1 MKYWMGTVSKEHVMI
16 GVEGNFCQLC
26 HGKSTPLKRMKKGDI
41 LIYYSPKIS
50 LNSDVKFQ
58 EITAIG
64 KIKDENVYQFQM
76 TENFIPYRRD
86 VDYLKLNGK
95 CTIQK
100 QESIQSI
107 VNIRFLDI
115 FCVLTVHYSNR
126 QI

>member
-1 MKYWMGTVSKEHVMI
+1 MGTVSKEHVMI

-95 CTIQK
+95 CTINELK
-100 QESIQSI
+100 AAKIWS
-107 VNIRFLDI
+107 F
-115 FCVLTVHYSNR
+115 
-126 QI
+126 

>member
-58 EITAIG
+58 
-64 KIKDENVYQFQM
+64 
-76 TENFIPYRRD
+76 
-86 VDYLKLNGK
+86 
-95 CTIQK
+95 
-100 QESIQSI
+100 
-107 VNIRFLDI
+107 
-115 FCVLTVHYSNR
+115 
-126 QI
+126 